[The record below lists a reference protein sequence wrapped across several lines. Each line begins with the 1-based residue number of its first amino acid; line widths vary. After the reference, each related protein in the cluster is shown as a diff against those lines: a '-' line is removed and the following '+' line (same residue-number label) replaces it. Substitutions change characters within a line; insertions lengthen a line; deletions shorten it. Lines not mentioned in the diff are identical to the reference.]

1 MVQNKHPSANFG
13 GSLIVCLIFKY
24 PPHLGGFF
32 CLFIQKMPFFL
43 HISNIFTTFAPYFV
57 TMPSKYTR
65 ITYVRYTYDTR
76 RIYVILCFRY
86 ANKTTVSAM
95 LGGSQTPQSIWLKS
109 SHPLPLTISV
119 ANSVAKT
126 ASSCVPVTAKRTLTL
141 LRTRTPDPPPKRRTP
156 CAPPSV
162 WPSNKPQSFSKIPSR
177 KPIGSAAMPPTA
189 STIVLLHPPITTPPS
204 AVSSSPPSTPN

>member
-1 MVQNKHPSANFG
+1 M
-13 GSLIVCLIFKY
+13 
-24 PPHLGGFF
+24 
-32 CLFIQKMPFFL
+32 

-141 LRTRTPDPPPKRRTP
+141 SRIRTPDPPPKRRIP

-162 WPSNKPQSFSKIPSR
+162 WPSNKPQSFSKIPNR
-177 KPIGSAAMPPTA
+177 KPIGSAVMPPTA
-189 STIVLLHPPITTPPS
+189 STIVLLHPPITTPLS
-204 AVSSSPPSTPN
+204 AASSSPPSTPN

>member
-1 MVQNKHPSANFG
+1 
-13 GSLIVCLIFKY
+13 
-24 PPHLGGFF
+24 
-32 CLFIQKMPFFL
+32 
-43 HISNIFTTFAPYFV
+43 
-57 TMPSKYTR
+57 MPSKYTR

-76 RIYVILCFRY
+76 RIYVLLCFRY

-119 ANSVAKT
+119 ANLVEQT

-141 LRTRTPDPPPKRRTP
+141 SRTRTPAPPPKRRTP

-162 WPSNKPQSFSKIPSR
+162 WLSNKPQPSSKIPSR
-177 KPIGSAAMPPTA
+177 KPIGSVVMLPTA
-189 STIVLLHPPITTPPS
+189 SITAPLLPLVTTPLS
-204 AVSSSPPSTPN
+204 AASSSPPSTPN